1 MKVRMFINLAFMAAL
16 LLIFSPQGFSLEGN
30 TPVARVGNLE
40 LTNTDLSREIQKLI
54 PLNVSFHG
62 KVSAEKM
69 AEIRAKAMT
78 ALIERTLKVQFA
90 LKNEI
95 AASNQEAD
103 ERVQKLVSR
112 FKSEAAM
119 VKAYGVSDVGEVRA
133 ALYRE
138 LLAEKAEK
146 TAVKDSIV
154 VSEAEIAEYYQT
166 NTSRYQLPRQFRASH
181 ILVKVDPSSNQQE
194 RAARLAKAEK
204 LLEQARAGEDF
215 YNLAYYNSDDRTR
228 YVGGDLGMFHE
239 GQTLPEFEAA
249 LKKMQ
254 PGDIAGP
261 VATLYG
267 YHVVKLTQILEP
279 RQLRFE
285 EVQGKIRDQLYSERF
300 QQAYAKWLLGLRSE
314 FPVQVY

>member
-1 MKVRMFINLAFMAAL
+1 MKFRSSIHWVIIAATL
-16 LLIFSPQGFSLEGN
+16 LVFSSQGFSLEKN
-30 TPVARVGNLE
+30 PAVAKVGSFV
-40 LTNTDLSREIQKLI
+40 LTTTDLNREIQKLI

-69 AEIRAKAMT
+69 AEIREKAMA
-78 ALIERTLKVQFA
+78 ALVERTLKVQYA

-95 AASNQEAD
+95 SASNQDAD
-103 ERVQKLVSR
+103 ERTRKLLSR
-112 FKSEAAM
+112 FKSEAGLL
-119 VKAYGVSDVGEVRA
+119 KAFGASDLGEVRA

-146 TAVKDSIV
+146 AAVRDAIG
-154 VSEAEIAEYYQT
+154 VSEDEISRYYQA
-166 NTSRYQLPRQFRASH
+166 NASRYKLPRQFRASH
-181 ILVKVDPSSNQQE
+181 ILVKVDPASNAQE

-204 LLEQARAGEDF
+204 LLESAKAGEDF

-249 LKKMQ
+249 LKKMK

-261 VATLYG
+261 VETLYG

-279 RQLRFE
+279 RQLGLE
-285 EVQGKIRDQLYSERF
+285 EVHDKIRDQLFSERF
-300 QQAYAKWLLGLRSE
+300 QAAYAKWLQELKAE